1 MFRAVARRQLASLLD
16 LLLSEFDIC
25 DLTTFVAALLRTD
38 ARRLADYLDSDVCQ
52 AAARAPLPLPT
63 RTTNTTVQTEIETAT
78 VGTTTAHGVTT
89 HDVASLATYSLT
101 TGARMVSTE
110 AQCSPPPQM
119 IQRAVQV
126 APARVATRD
135 AAVSGGTDWETLKQ
149 AAMEIAR
156 AKVREEVQKEME
168 ADLERAAQRAATAE
182 VQAQRAATMLAEA
195 HEIKRGMRAA
205 FENQAKTAAA
215 VAADRRA
222 AAEDRA
228 AAARD
233 REEHTAMIELLRSRL
248 WAEKHGASW
257 S

>member
-25 DLTTFVAALLRTD
+25 DLTTFVAALRTD

-52 AAARAPLPLPT
+52 AAARAPLPRV
-63 RTTNTTVQTEIETAT
+63 RTTNAAVQTEIETAT
-78 VGTTTAHGVTT
+78 VGTATEHGVTT

-101 TGARMVSTE
+101 TGARMVSME